1 MDEFT
6 VVPQPPLTLLF
17 APADASLFVTYFS
30 IETQPKVSL
39 STLKAHLTT
48 ALPSPSEGGR
58 SSFEGGEEEGKEVC
72 RSRSRALS
80 VGNVLM
86 MRLEGCESVQDVV
99 TELNSLP
106 LDVMRDAI
114 APAEASTDPNPAAR
128 APSVASPEVLAEILD
143 AVQGSWEWDG
153 SCGVKGE
160 AGVAKWVD
168 GSWLA
173 EPAVSEQVVDAV
185 RESSYAAMQ

>member
-1 MDEFT
+1 MPGIWRIRAR
-6 VVPQPPLTLLF
+6 VSGF
-17 APADASLFVTYFS
+17 A
-30 IETQPKVSL
+30 
-39 STLKAHLTT
+39 
-48 ALPSPSEGGR
+48 
-58 SSFEGGEEEGKEVC
+58 
-72 RSRSRALS
+72 
-80 VGNVLM
+80 
-86 MRLEGCESVQDVV
+86 
-99 TELNSLP
+99 NS
-106 LDVMRDAI
+106 D
-114 APAEASTDPNPAAR
+114 AR

-173 EPAVSEQVVDAV
+173 EPAVSEQVVDAG